1 MKDIFES
8 VYFEKIIDPQD
19 ITSDG
24 AATLPAAYINVSDYD
39 YFGFLISTGVI
50 DGTIDAKVVQA
61 TAASDGGSDSKD
73 VSGAAITQ
81 LVDANDND
89 QVSIVVESRKLDLN
103 GGFNYIALTLTEAAS
118 TGQLVDVWFM
128 AWNAGEEPVTQHADI
143 VEQVF
148 VGG

>member
-1 MKDIFES
+1 MKDIMQS
-8 VYFEKIIDPQD
+8 VYFEKILDPVD
-19 ITSDG
+19 NTGTG

-39 YFGFLISTGVI
+39 YFGFLISTGVM

-81 LVDANDND
+81 IPATGDAD
-89 QVSIVVESRKLDLN
+89 QVSITVETRKLDIN
-103 GGFNYIALTLTEAAS
+103 NGFNYVALTLTEDSS
-118 TGQLVDVWFM
+118 TGQLCDVWFY
-128 AWNAGEEPVTQHADI
+128 AYNAGEEPVTQHTDFNQ
-143 VEQVF
+143 QVF